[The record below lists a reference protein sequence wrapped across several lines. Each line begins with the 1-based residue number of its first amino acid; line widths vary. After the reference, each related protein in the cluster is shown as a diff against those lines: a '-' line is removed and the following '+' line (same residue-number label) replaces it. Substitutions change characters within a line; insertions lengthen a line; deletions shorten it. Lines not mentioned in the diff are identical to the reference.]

1 MKAEQYTEPF
11 KKKVLL
17 ALLVVLGGVLINN
30 ASADDTTIYNTP
42 LGSGTPGAE
51 SKLEDAKPVMDGMYH
66 APQYMPGYPTAAT
79 LFPRVV
85 DVECIKAD
93 NLATG
98 GTGLVCNSYNW
109 SPAMG
114 RGEYL
119 FIRPT
124 VAQPVV
130 APEPKVITII
140 KEVPV
145 KHGRE

>member
-1 MKAEQYTEPF
+1 MKTKQYTESF
-11 KKKVLL
+11 KRNVLL
-17 ALLVVLGGVLINN
+17 VLLGILGGVLINN

-42 LGSGTPGAE
+42 LGSGTPGAA
-51 SKLEDAKPVMDGMYH
+51 SKLDDANPVMDGMYH

-85 DVECIKAD
+85 DVECTNAD

-98 GTGLVCNSYNW
+98 GTGLVCNNYNW

-124 VAQPVV
+124 VVQPV
-130 APEPKVITII
+130 ATPEPKVITII